1 MNNLLSVATT
11 TTYGSDVHGNAASA
25 CEMRHR
31 LIVDQRE
38 GHSGWKSRLSN
49 GCATE
54 RTRHIE
60 TTDAAELREYG
71 LPAGRPQAAS
81 SK

>member
-11 TTYGSDVHGNAASA
+11 TTYGSDVHNAASA
-25 CEMRHR
+25 CKMRHR

-60 TTDAAELREYG
+60 TCEVYG
-71 LPAGRPQAAS
+71 CG
-81 SK
+81 

>member
-1 MNNLLSVATT
+1 MSVATT
-11 TTYGSDVHGNAASA
+11 TTYGSDVHNAASA
-25 CEMRHR
+25 CKMRHR

-60 TTDAAELREYG
+60 TCEVYG
-71 LPAGRPQAAS
+71 CG
-81 SK
+81 